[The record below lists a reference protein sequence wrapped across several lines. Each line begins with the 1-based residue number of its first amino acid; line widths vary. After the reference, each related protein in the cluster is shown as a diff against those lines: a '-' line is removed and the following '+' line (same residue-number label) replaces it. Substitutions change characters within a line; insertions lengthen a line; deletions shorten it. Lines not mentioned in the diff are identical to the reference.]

1 MLKNTKIRTKV
12 ITAFGLVILLSLGVI
27 GWLLTEMN
35 SIASNTQEL
44 YRSPYAASND
54 TWTIR
59 RNLLDTER
67 VLYKLMKVS
76 DDVLPKAL
84 NAANT
89 TLSKDSKEIQNA
101 LTGLKALF
109 TDQEEVQLLN
119 KIETAISQAEPI
131 REQIITSLTNGQKE
145 EANALLTNTYEPL
158 FDECN
163 ENVLALFELTAEDAR
178 DFAEDS
184 RISSRN
190 AILIGIAAMFFVGL
204 IALSIATKFSLSIT
218 RPIEQLELA
227 SIEMSKGNLKAVAS
241 ITYESEDELGQLA
254 KSLRFT
260 MTTLSAYVDEISAIL
275 LQLAKGDF
283 TVPRSEITDFL
294 GDFSEIK
301 TSFITILK
309 SLNTTLGDINQAAAQ
324 VNLGAEQIS
333 TAAENLSQG
342 ATEQASSV
350 EELAATINEI
360 SDQIRSN
367 AENAQIA
374 STKAINVG
382 NEMTESNHK
391 MQQMMVAMQEI
402 SESSGEIGKIIKAI
416 EDIAFQTNILA
427 LNAAVEA
434 ARAGAAG
441 KGFAVVADEVRNL
454 ASKSAEASQNTSSL
468 IERSIQA
475 VEKGTEMANDTAEA
489 LQSAV
494 YGAQE
499 VVEVIAKISAA
510 CLDQAK
516 SAEMVE
522 QNVTQISD
530 VVQTNSAASEETA
543 AASEELSGQSLMLT
557 ELVGQFHLYK

>member
-543 AASEELSGQSLMLT
+543 AASEELSSQSLMLT

>member
-89 TLSKDSKEIQNA
+89 TLSKDSEEIQNA

-163 ENVLALFELTAEDAR
+163 ENVLALFELTAEDAQ